1 VSGDLGFFGDLARDW
16 RKRLEEVEPFQ
27 AGIPEEG
34 LDIEGAA
41 DVAQKYENLQNAPY
55 KGFGTANKELREAY
69 FPYRDRVAAELAS
82 RGFPDIQS
90 GLDRFIAETGVAP
103 LTGKGTSNFDY
114 YDSLHE
120 LLSHQ
125 RPYDLGMAADYR
137 DFFAGYDPE
146 GNPVLIKSNTITP
159 MNEDLATDLDIR
171 RAKVVRGKDLSSI
184 KPGNAF
190 RGDNVDL
197 LSSYLNDRSRLDDAS
212 RRLLGARLELHYP
225 FGDRSITE
233 DIGPSDVEVIEDLK
247 RADQL
252 LDEKYTLPMGQRL
265 RGLISTQ
272 FPGVQTQTMGVR
284 NVDDFLHIVG
294 ESANP
299 ESASKYFY
307 GTFAPGVTLDTLTR
321 MAGDISRTPSSLL
334 PGAADLI
341 PSPAAVRAGFQQG
354 PVGMSQQMVRDFTV
368 GLPGAA
374 VAAPILANPAIAP
387 FAPGIGAGLVGTAA
401 VEALN
406 EAVRQQTGEGIVPKI
421 RQAIG
426 TRPRSGKASPGYKPP
441 SAEYKPAQITKATPQ
456 AVANLEKQKTQ
467 KESQRL
473 LQLARERLNPSK
485 GEFGITETLG
495 ALNALIRGR

>member
-1 VSGDLGFFGDLARDW
+1 MSSSFVSGDLGFFGDLARDW

-55 KGFGTANKELREAY
+55 KFSGPANRELREAY

-90 GLDRFIAETGVAP
+90 GLDRFVAETGVEP
-103 LTGKGTSNFDY
+103 LTGKGTPMFDY

-125 RPYDLGMAADYR
+125 RPYDLGMAPDYR

-146 GNPVLIKSNTITP
+146 GNPVVIKSNTITP

-171 RAKVVRGKDLSSI
+171 RTKLVRGKDVSSI

-190 RGDNVDL
+190 QGGNVGL
-197 LSSYLNDRSRLDDAS
+197 LSQYLNDRSILDDAS

-225 FGDRSITE
+225 FGNRSITE

-272 FPGVQTQTMGVR
+272 FPGVQTQTRGVR
-284 NVDDFLHIVG
+284 NVDDFLQIVG
-294 ESANP
+294 ESADP

-307 GTFAPGVTLDTLTR
+307 GTFAPGVTPDTLTR
-321 MAGDISRTPSSLL
+321 IAGDIRRTPSSLL

-341 PSPAAVRAGFQQG
+341 PSSAAVRAGFQRG
-354 PVGMSQQMVRDFTV
+354 PVEMGKQMAKDFAA
-368 GLPGAA
+368 GLPAAA
-374 VAAPILANPAIAP
+374 VAAPILASPAVAP
-387 FAPGIGAGLVGTAA
+387 LAPGIGAGLVGKAA
-401 VEALN
+401 TEALN

-426 TRPRSGKASPGYKPP
+426 TKPRTGVASPQPQRS
-441 SAEYKPAQITKATPQ
+441 SADYKPAQITKATPQ
-456 AVANLEKQKTQ
+456 AVANLEKQRTQ
-467 KESQRL
+467 NEIQRRM
-473 LQLARERLNPSK
+473 QLARERFNPSR
-485 GEFGITETLG
+485 GEFGLSEMLF
-495 ALNALIRGR
+495 GR

>member
-55 KGFGTANKELREAY
+55 KLSGSANRELREAY

-90 GLDRFIAETGVAP
+90 GLDRFVAETGVEP
-103 LTGKGTSNFDY
+103 LTGKGTPMFDY

-125 RPYDLGMAADYR
+125 RPYDLGMAPDYR

-146 GNPVLIKSNTITP
+146 GNPVVIKSNTITP

-171 RAKVVRGKDLSSI
+171 RTKLVRGKDVSSI

-190 RGDNVDL
+190 RGGNVGL
-197 LSSYLNDRSRLDDAS
+197 LSRYLNNRSILDDAS

-225 FGDRSITE
+225 FGNRSITE

-272 FPGVQTQTMGVR
+272 FPGVQTQTRGLR
-284 NVDDFLHIVG
+284 NVDDFLQIVG
-294 ESANP
+294 ESADP

-307 GTFAPGVTLDTLTR
+307 GTFAPGVTPDTLTR
-321 MAGDISRTPSSLL
+321 IAGDIRRTPSSLL

-354 PVGMSQQMVRDFTV
+354 PVEMGQQMARDFAA
-368 GLPGAA
+368 GLPAAA
-374 VAAPILANPAIAP
+374 VAAPILASPAVAP
-387 FAPGIGAGLVGTAA
+387 LAPGIGAGLVGKAA
-401 VEALN
+401 TEALN

-426 TRPRSGKASPGYKPP
+426 TRPRTGVASPQPQR
-441 SAEYKPAQITKATPQ
+441 SSSDYKPAQITKATPQ
-456 AVANLEKQKTQ
+456 AVANLEKQRTQ
-467 KESQRL
+467 NEIQRRM
-473 LQLARERLNPSK
+473 QLARERFNPSK
-485 GEFGITETLG
+485 GEFGLSEMLF
-495 ALNALIRGR
+495 GR